1 MTSLNWDNSSSLTV
15 FSTPTTLSPFPN
27 AFFTPNEL
35 RLVTAALVMI
45 SVIGTSQNLMVVVA
59 MFVSRNR
66 LLDIPSSW
74 FVLSLATADLFVCGI
89 SVPIYIIHLH
99 AFFWEPFLG
108 FGQFTTLI
116 SGGSL
121 FLLTFNRF
129 LSIYDTL
136 GYMKRMTVFRAQ
148 MLATGMWL
156 LAITLTVITTVGKNY
171 DIDNVVF
178 LSIVYYVIINIL
190 TVAFHL
196 YMFRESFIKTKAIR
210 GQRVVVLSGQQKNT
224 IQEYNH
230 LFRLVIVIGTYVLTW
245 VPFSATLSG
254 TPKTKERLSRSFQRQ
269 FALFYTLLATNSAV
283 DPFLYFLRSH
293 EFKMFTQ
300 KVKRFLSPP
309 QRRVE
314 PQIVAFHIHG
324 SSTM

>member
-1 MTSLNWDNSSSLTV
+1 MSSLHGN
-15 FSTPTTLSPFPN
+15 SLSPLTDFSASTTFSPLN
-27 AFFTPNEL
+27 SFFTPNEL
-35 RLVTAALVMI
+35 HVVTVALVMI
-45 SVIGTSQNLMVVVA
+45 SVIGTIQNLMVVVA

-66 LLDIPSSW
+66 LLDIPSNW

-129 LSIYDTL
+129 LSVYDTL
-136 GYMKRMTVFRAQ
+136 SYMKRMTVFRAQ
-148 MLATGMWL
+148 LFTMGMWF
-156 LAITLTVITTVGKNY
+156 LAVTLTIITTVGKNY
-171 DIDNVVF
+171 DMDNLVF
-178 LSIVYYVIINIL
+178 LSIVYYVMINLL

-196 YMFRESFIKTKAIR
+196 YMFRASFIKTKAIR
-210 GQRVVVLSGQQKNT
+210 GQRVVVLSGQQKNL

-230 LFRLVIVIGTYVLTW
+230 LFRLVIVVGTYVITW

-254 TPKTKERLSRSFQRQ
+254 TPEKEERLSRSFQRQ

-283 DPFLYFLRSH
+283 DPFLYFLRSQ

-300 KVKRFLSPP
+300 KVKRYLSPSK
-309 QRRVE
+309 RRVE
-314 PQIVAFHIHG
+314 SHIVAFHIHR
-324 SSTM
+324 SSTS